1 MNIKRIN
8 ELDYINNPEG
18 FYGICSDGNGNGTL
32 QECGPGTDLWFS
44 TDGYWNKDGYRSWVI
59 LRVSDEAIQSAGR
72 FFVPEKYK
80 EQYSRCDL
88 HPRWRPDGTQLAF
101 NSVHDGTRQVYLR
114 DVKW

>member
-44 TDGYWNKDGYRSWVI
+44 TDGYWNNEV
-59 LRVSDEAIQSAGR
+59 
-72 FFVPEKYK
+72 
-80 EQYSRCDL
+80 
-88 HPRWRPDGTQLAF
+88 
-101 NSVHDGTRQVYLR
+101 
-114 DVKW
+114 